1 MKTRWVSAITLVI
14 LSVTWLAGVAPAVAQ
29 EAAAPKIEVKIDG
42 EYGAW
47 FPPDVSA
54 HGHEIDTLIIVLM
67 VFTVITFVGWS
78 AFLFYCLYRFR
89 RRSGHQAV
97 YGSRW
102 KYCHIYFVVAVAIFE
117 LFLDAGLS
125 NPVMARV
132 KDKPPDEKDA
142 VVVRVMAEQFR
153 WGFHYPGKDG
163 VFGRVLPNLVNGAT
177 NPLGIDPDD
186 PHSADDITSFA
197 LHAPVDRPILVEL
210 TSKDVIHSFFV
221 PVLRVK
227 QDTIPG
233 MRIPVWFEAK
243 KRGNYEIACAEL
255 CGNNH
260 YSMRALLVVQT
271 AAEFEAWLETAG
283 APPEEFEED

>member
-1 MKTRWVSAITLVI
+1 MKTCLAPAITLVI
-14 LSVTWLAGVAPAVAQ
+14 LSVTWLAGAAPVVAQ
-29 EAAAPKIEVKIDG
+29 EATAPKIEVKIDG

-78 AFLFYCLYRFR
+78 VFLFYCLYRFR
-89 RRSGHQAV
+89 SRPGHQAA

-117 LFLDAGLS
+117 LALDGGLS

-132 KDKPPDEKDA
+132 KDKPPDGADV
-142 VVVRVMAEQFR
+142 VVVRVMAEQFA
-153 WGFHYPGKDG
+153 WTFHYPGKDG
-163 VFGRVLPNLVNGAT
+163 VFGRTSPGLVNGAT
-177 NPLGIDPDD
+177 NPLGIDPKD
-186 PHSADDITSFA
+186 PNGEDDIVSSE
-197 LHAPVDRPILVEL
+197 LHIPVDRPVITEL
-210 TSKDVIHSFFV
+210 TAKDVIHSFFI
-221 PVLRVK
+221 PVMRVK
-227 QDTIPG
+227 QDAIPG
-233 MRIPVWFEAK
+233 MRIPIWFEGK

-260 YSMRALLVVQT
+260 YSMRALMVIQSSG
-271 AAEFEAWLETAG
+271 EFDAWLAEKG
-283 APPEEFEED
+283 AAPEEFLED